1 MSTCE
6 VEQTRVT
13 AFVAV
18 NDTSESPAAE
28 MCATPTVRPDTLALY
43 EAEMS
48 VSFAVMLP
56 KVTTDLVPELTV
68 SSPASPVPTATSPR
82 VSAKTPSGCALA
94 RRPTTTSPPKET
106 WRSPAASSAMTSPEF
121 EAPAYA
127 SGCGTEISALTQL
140 LVWPET
146 NPRTSVPRLS
156 TEDITWGR
164 SSWLACKRKEA
175 LPLGRTV
182 DHTAMPSFA
191 CTPAKGPTS
200 RTSVIGS
207 QGCPP
212 EAIDPRVATMMLK
225 RRLAMARKCKRR
237 LRSLIRGCPH

>member
-156 TEDITWGR
+156 TEDIT
-164 SSWLACKRKEA
+164 
-175 LPLGRTV
+175 V